1 MNVFVIGGGGRE
13 HALVWKIAQSP
24 YVEKIF
30 CAPGNGGID
39 SLAECINIA
48 VDDLKGLAHFAR
60 KNAVD
65 LTVVGPELPLT
76 LGIVDLFQR
85 KHLPI
90 FGPSRNAA
98 QLEGSKAFTKQ
109 FLAKYQIP
117 SADFHV
123 FEDSKKAMRHIQQ
136 NDPPFVLKADG
147 LAAGKGVLICHS
159 RNDAYQGID
168 DIMVSKQFGKAGNR
182 LVIEDFM
189 AGEEASLLAITDG
202 EHYLVLPPA
211 QDHKAI
217 FEGDKGPNTGGMG
230 AYAPAPVIHK
240 ALLAQIKE
248 QIIEPAIRGMQAEN
262 RPYRGVLYAGLM
274 ITQEKPKVV
283 EFNCRFGDPE
293 IQAILPLL
301 KTDIVDLMMEVVDRR
316 LKPREPEIFPE
327 SCICVIMASGGYP
340 GNYQKGKPILG
351 LDQVEDVHVFHA
363 GTRREGDQILTAG
376 GRVLGVTS
384 TGKTFME
391 AREKVYHAVG
401 KIAFDGAYY
410 RKDIGY
416 RAMNL
421 TADNGPQTV
430 VQD

>member
-1 MNVFVIGGGGRE
+1 MNVFVIGSGGRE
-13 HALVWKIAQSP
+13 HALVWKMAQSP

-48 VDDLKGLAHFAR
+48 VDDLKELMHFAR

-85 KHLPI
+85 EHLPI
-90 FGPSRNAA
+90 FGPSGAAA

-117 SADFHV
+117 SADFHI
-123 FEDSKKAMRHIQQ
+123 FKDSEKALRHIRQ

-168 DIMVSKQFGKAGNR
+168 DIMVSKRFGKAGNR
-182 LVIEDFM
+182 LVIEDFL

-240 ALLAQIKE
+240 ALLDQISE
-248 QIIEPAIRGMQAEN
+248 EIIEPTIRGMQAEN

-274 ITQEKPKVV
+274 ITQEGPKVV

-316 LKPREPEIFPE
+316 LKPRGPEISPD

-340 GNYQKGKPILG
+340 GTYQKGKPILG
-351 LDQVEDVHVFHA
+351 LDQVKDVHVFHA

-384 TGKTFME
+384 TGKTFIE
-391 AREKVYHAVG
+391 AREKVYQAIG
-401 KIAFDGAYY
+401 RIAFDGAYY

-416 RAMNL
+416 RAMGK
-421 TADNGPQTV
+421 D
-430 VQD
+430 

>member
-1 MNVFVIGGGGRE
+1 MNVFVIGSGGRE
-13 HALVWKIAQSP
+13 HALVWKMAQSP

-48 VDDLKGLAHFAR
+48 VDDLKELMHFAR

-85 KHLPI
+85 EHLPI
-90 FGPSRNAA
+90 FGPSGAAA

-117 SADFHV
+117 SADFHI
-123 FEDSKKAMRHIQQ
+123 FKDSEKALRHIRQ

-168 DIMVSKQFGKAGNR
+168 DIMVSKRFGKAGNR
-182 LVIEDFM
+182 LVIEDFL

-240 ALLAQIKE
+240 ALLDQISE
-248 QIIEPAIRGMQAEN
+248 RIIEPTIRGMQAEN

-274 ITQEKPKVV
+274 ITQEGPKVV

-316 LKPREPEIFPE
+316 LKPRGPEISPD

-340 GNYQKGKPILG
+340 GTYQKGKPILG
-351 LDQVEDVHVFHA
+351 LDQVKDVHVFHA

-384 TGKTFME
+384 TGKTFIE
-391 AREKVYHAVG
+391 AREKVYQAIG
-401 KIAFDGAYY
+401 RIAFDGAYY

-416 RAMNL
+416 RAMGK
-421 TADNGPQTV
+421 D
-430 VQD
+430 

>member
-1 MNVFVIGGGGRE
+1 MNVFVIGSGGRE
-13 HALVWKIAQSP
+13 HALVWKMAQSP

-48 VDDLKGLAHFAR
+48 VDDLKELMHFAR

-76 LGIVDLFQR
+76 LGIVDRFQR
-85 KHLPI
+85 EQLPI
-90 FGPSRNAA
+90 FGPSGAAA

-117 SADFHV
+117 SADFHI
-123 FEDSKKAMRHIQQ
+123 FKDSEKALRHIRQ

-168 DIMVSKQFGKAGNR
+168 DIMVSKRFGKAGNR
-182 LVIEDFM
+182 LVIEDFL

-240 ALLAQIKE
+240 ALLDQISE
-248 QIIEPAIRGMQAEN
+248 QIIEPTIRGMQAEN

-274 ITQEKPKVV
+274 ITQEGPKVV

-316 LKPREPEIFPE
+316 LKPRGPEISPD

-340 GNYQKGKPILG
+340 GTYQKGKPILG
-351 LDQVEDVHVFHA
+351 LDQVKDVHVFHA

-384 TGKTFME
+384 TGKTFIE
-391 AREKVYHAVG
+391 AREKVYQAIG
-401 KIAFDGAYY
+401 RIAFDGAYY

-416 RAMNL
+416 RAMGK
-421 TADNGPQTV
+421 D
-430 VQD
+430 

>member
-85 KHLPI
+85 EHLPI
-90 FGPSRNAA
+90 FGPSGNAA

-117 SADFHV
+117 SADFHI
-123 FEDSKKAMRHIQQ
+123 FEDSEKAMRHIRQ
-136 NDPPFVLKADG
+136 NNPPFVLKADG

-168 DIMVSKQFGKAGNR
+168 DIMVSKRFGKAGNR

-217 FEGDKGPNTGGMG
+217 FEGDEGPNTGGMG

-240 ALLAQIKE
+240 ALLAQITE

-274 ITQEKPKVV
+274 ITQEGPKVV

-316 LKPREPEIFPE
+316 LKPREPEILPE

-351 LDQVEDVHVFHA
+351 LDQVEDVYVFHA

-384 TGKTFME
+384 TGETFME
-391 AREKVYHAVG
+391 AREKVYQAIG

-410 RKDIGY
+410 RKDIGH
-416 RAMNL
+416 RAMGK
-421 TADNGPQTV
+421 D
-430 VQD
+430 

>member
-1 MNVFVIGGGGRE
+1 MNVFVIGSGGRE
-13 HALVWKIAQSP
+13 HALVWKMAQSP

-48 VDDLKGLAHFAR
+48 VDDLKELMHFAR

-85 KHLPI
+85 EHLPI
-90 FGPSRNAA
+90 FGPSGAAA

-117 SADFHV
+117 SADFHI
-123 FEDSKKAMRHIQQ
+123 FKDSEKALRHIRQ

-168 DIMVSKQFGKAGNR
+168 DIMVSKRFGKAGNR
-182 LVIEDFM
+182 LVIEDFL

-240 ALLAQIKE
+240 ALLDQISE
-248 QIIEPAIRGMQAEN
+248 QIIEPTIRGMQAEN

-274 ITQEKPKVV
+274 ITQEGPKVV

-316 LKPREPEIFPE
+316 LKPRGPEISPD

-340 GNYQKGKPILG
+340 GTYQKGKPILG
-351 LDQVEDVHVFHA
+351 LDQVKDVHVFHA

-384 TGKTFME
+384 TGKTFIE
-391 AREKVYHAVG
+391 AREKVYQAIG
-401 KIAFDGAYY
+401 RIAFDGAYY

-416 RAMNL
+416 RAMGK
-421 TADNGPQTV
+421 D
-430 VQD
+430 